1 MAFDGLFTRAITH
14 EIANSLY
21 TGRISK
27 IYQPSKYEILLH
39 IRANGKNQKLIL
51 SAHPTYARLHLTNQS
66 YDSPALPPMFCM
78 LLRKHLEGGFIEK
91 IEQIDLERIIQ
102 ITVRSRN
109 EIGDES
115 LKTLVIEIMGRHSNI
130 ILVDTKQTI
139 F

>member
-27 IYQPSKYEILLH
+27 YINLQNTRFYYIFEQTEKS
-39 IRANGKNQKLIL
+39 KLIL
-51 SAHPTYARLHLTNQS
+51 SAHPTYARLHLTNQN

-115 LKTLVIEIMGRHSNI
+115 LKH
-130 ILVDTKQTI
+130 
-139 F
+139 

>member
-51 SAHPTYARLHLTNQS
+51 FRSSDICTFTLNKSKLRFTCTSTNVLHAS
-66 YDSPALPPMFCM
+66 S
-78 LLRKHLEGGFIEK
+78 
-91 IEQIDLERIIQ
+91 
-102 ITVRSRN
+102 
-109 EIGDES
+109 
-115 LKTLVIEIMGRHSNI
+115 
-130 ILVDTKQTI
+130 
-139 F
+139 

>member
-51 SAHPTYARLHLTNQS
+51 SAHPTYARFTLNKSKFMIHLHFHQCS
-66 YDSPALPPMFCM
+66 VCFFVSI
-78 LLRKHLEGGFIEK
+78 LEGGFIK
-91 IEQIDLERIIQ
+91 KFEQILI
-102 ITVRSRN
+102 
-109 EIGDES
+109 
-115 LKTLVIEIMGRHSNI
+115 
-130 ILVDTKQTI
+130 
-139 F
+139 

>member
-14 EIANSLY
+14 EITNSLY

-51 SAHPTYARLHLTNQS
+51 SAHPTYARLHLTNQN

-91 IEQIDLERIIQ
+91 
-102 ITVRSRN
+102 N
-109 EIGDES
+109 
-115 LKTLVIEIMGRHSNI
+115 
-130 ILVDTKQTI
+130 
-139 F
+139 

>member
-51 SAHPTYARLHLTNQS
+51 LENDKIDKLLARHNS
-66 YDSPALPPMFCM
+66 KEHENS
-78 LLRKHLEGGFIEK
+78 
-91 IEQIDLERIIQ
+91 
-102 ITVRSRN
+102 
-109 EIGDES
+109 
-115 LKTLVIEIMGRHSNI
+115 SN
-130 ILVDTKQTI
+130 L
-139 F
+139 

>member
-1 MAFDGLFTRAITH
+1 MDYLQEQLHMKLQILFTQEEFLR
-14 EIANSLY
+14 Y
-21 TGRISK
+21 TNLQNTRFYYIFEQTEKS
-27 IYQPSKYEILLH
+27 
-39 IRANGKNQKLIL
+39 KLIL
-51 SAHPTYARLHLTNQS
+51 SAHPTYARLHLTNQN

-115 LKTLVIEIMGRHSNI
+115 LKH
-130 ILVDTKQTI
+130 
-139 F
+139 